1 MAGPTERERRGWPA
15 RRGLPTREVA
25 SRSPTPAGPSH
36 TASQATKAVTS
47 SNVGVPAPEPTPVPR
62 NRRRQA
68 CRPTSDWETPRY
80 SPFILPCTPSPAIG
94 RCGPSRCPAR
104 GEHLR
109 FSRLCQE
116 ISAESRQSLQAVASP
131 SEQCDHLLVDQ
142 RHTDRHPS
150 SSGRGWSESAWHSPQ
165 QPEFRRRG
173 ITSGLGYHRKP
184 ESRP

>member
-1 MAGPTERERRGWPA
+1 MAGT
-15 RRGLPTREVA
+15 
-25 SRSPTPAGPSH
+25 AGAAD
-36 TASQATKAVTS
+36 T
-47 SNVGVPAPEPTPVPR
+47 GGCVPFADAGRTVPYGFAGDEGRDQFKRWGTCTEPTPVPR